1 MNMEKKENSKTK
13 KISTSSKKATKK
25 KTATK
30 EVKEAKVEVKK
41 PKKKRVNRLKNQK
54 TQSSFEKA
62 SKKLQTRFNN
72 LTRKDENAKDILN
85 CLKTGSNSFLR
96 VSRTENTAFD
106 MSWIKEIEKA
116 IPSIDEI
123 IKNPRIN
130 TKNVTNVVPIEL
142 AKKTNSESI
151 QHLATHSQYV
161 KEIDENGDVIP
172 SKILNIEAEDN
183 YLTYENKFIATLI
196 RRLVIFVEKRYEYI
210 VKYSPLKD
218 YDIMYVKN
226 RSVINGVEYIVESK
240 VIASKIS
247 ESQSDKNI
255 SGHEFVKKVNL
266 IRKYIKYFYA
276 SSFMKKFKNEKNVR
290 SPIIQTNIIRKN
302 PRYRKCYELYKF
314 IERYDK
320 LGVNF
325 LIKEDY
331 KDFDEKTKKEMYNL
345 TLANVLTLK
354 GSDAKYKIKS
364 KKKIKKP
371 KVLTT
376 VDDDVFTFYPL
387 GEDPEFIRVDEK
399 YLDYKSANTETLKK
413 KPKMPERK
421 FAIGNYLKKGKVDK
435 DKKRRDELLK
445 RKKAE
450 AIQFEKE
457 QKLLLAEQEKE
468 IARQKAL
475 LEKEEERRRQDELEK
490 ARVYVKEEANKYA
503 NELESILE
511 EERKKLIEESLKN
524 QENFDN
530 AESNQDNLED
540 VVVDDTNNQDNLD
553 NIEENQT
560 NLDNLETNQEKLDE
574 SNENDAKNQGS
585 VDLSNKNQEKLDN
598 SVDEN
603 QENLENF
610 NENQENLDKN
620 NDLEGE
626 NQENLEENLNLDE
639 KNQEN
644 LENSTNTEDNT
655 QENVENSTKNQE
667 NLDSNK
673 KKGFFSRFKK

>member
-1 MNMEKKENSKTK
+1 MEKKENSKTK

-354 GSDAKYKIKS
+354 GNDAKYKIKS

-376 VDDDVFTFYPL
+376 VDDDVFTFYPI

-560 NLDNLETNQEKLDE
+560 NLDNLETNQENLDE
-574 SNENDAKNQGS
+574 SKENDAKNQGS
-585 VDLSNKNQEKLDN
+585 VDLSNENQKKLDN

-620 NDLEGE
+620 NDFDSE
-626 NQENLEENLNLDE
+626 NQENLNLDE

>member
-1 MNMEKKENSKTK
+1 MEKKENSKTK
-13 KISTSSKKATKK
+13 KISTSSSKKVTKK

-30 EVKEAKVEVKK
+30 AVKEAKVEVKK
-41 PKKKRVNRLKNQK
+41 SKKKRVNRLKNQK

-62 SKKLQTRFNN
+62 GKKLQTRFNN

-123 IKNPRIN
+123 VKNPRIN

-331 KDFDEKTKKEMYNL
+331 KDFDEKSKKEMYNL

-387 GEDPEFIRVDEK
+387 GEDPEFIRVDEE
-399 YLDYKSANTETLKK
+399 YLNYKSANLETLKK

-450 AIQFEKE
+450 ALQFEKE

-511 EERKKLIEESLKN
+511 EERKKLIEESLADQGDVENVLDETNKN
-524 QENFDN
+524 QENVDYI
-530 AESNQDNLED
+530 EENQGNLED
-540 VVVDDTNNQDNLD
+540 VIDNDVNNQDNLD
-553 NIEENQT
+553 NDDENQT
-560 NLDNLETNQEKLDE
+560 NLENSDKNQEKLDK
-574 SNENDAKNQGS
+574 SKENDAKNQGS
-585 VDLSNKNQEKLDN
+585 VDLS
-598 SVDEN
+598 SEN
-603 QENLENF
+603 QENLEKS
-610 NENQENLDKN
+610 DG
-620 NDLEGE
+620 LEAE
-626 NQENLEENLNLDE
+626 NQENLEENLNLE
-639 KNQEN
+639 SKNQGNLENSTDAKSNTQEN
-644 LENSTNTEDNT
+644 LENTTE
-655 QENVENSTKNQE
+655 NQE

>member
-210 VKYSPLKD
+210 IKYSPLKD

-354 GSDAKYKIKS
+354 GNDAKYKIKS

-376 VDDDVFTFYPL
+376 VDDDVFTFYPI

-574 SNENDAKNQGS
+574 SKENDVKNQGS
-585 VDLSNKNQEKLDN
+585 VDLSNENQEKLDN

-603 QENLENF
+603 QTNLENSQ
-610 NENQENLDKN
+610 ENQENLDKN
-620 NDLEGE
+620 NDLDSE

-639 KNQEN
+639 KNQDN

>member
-1 MNMEKKENSKTK
+1 MNMEKKENSKTR
-13 KISTSSKKATKK
+13 KISTSSSKKVTKK

-30 EVKEAKVEVKK
+30 VVKEAKVEVKK
-41 PKKKRVNRLKNQK
+41 SKKKRVNRLKNQK

-62 SKKLQTRFNN
+62 GKKLQTRFNN

-331 KDFDEKTKKEMYNL
+331 KDFDEKSKKEMYNL

-364 KKKIKKP
+364 KKKMKKP
-371 KVLTT
+371 KVLTS

-387 GEDPEFIRVDEK
+387 GEDPEFIRVDEE
-399 YLDYKSANTETLKK
+399 YLNYKSANLETLKK

-450 AIQFEKE
+450 ALQFEKE

-503 NELESILE
+503 NELESMLE
-511 EERKKLIEESLKN
+511 EERKKLVEESLADHGDAQNVFDETNKN
-524 QENFDN
+524 QGNV
-530 AESNQDNLED
+530 ED
-540 VVVDDTNNQDNLD
+540 VVENDTNNQDNLD
-553 NIEENQT
+553 KDDKNQINLDNSDINQDKLGNVEENQG
-560 NLDNLETNQEKLDE
+560 NLDK
-574 SNENDAKNQGS
+574 SKENDAKNQGN
-585 VDLSNKNQEKLDN
+585 VDLSSENQEKLDK
-598 SVDEN
+598 SVD
-603 QENLENF
+603 LEA
-610 NENQENLDKN
+610 
-620 NDLEGE
+620 E
-626 NQENLEENLNLDE
+626 NQENLEENLNLE
-639 KNQEN
+639 SKNQEK
-644 LENSTNTEDNT
+644 LENSTNTEPNT
-655 QENVENSTKNQE
+655 QENVENTTKNQG

>member
-13 KISTSSKKATKK
+13 KISTSSKKVTKK

-354 GSDAKYKIKS
+354 GNDAKYKIKS

-376 VDDDVFTFYPL
+376 VDDDVFTFYPI

-560 NLDNLETNQEKLDE
+560 NLDNLETNQENLDE
-574 SNENDAKNQGS
+574 SKENDAKNQGS
-585 VDLSNKNQEKLDN
+585 VDLSNENQKKLDN

-620 NDLEGE
+620 NDFDSE
-626 NQENLEENLNLDE
+626 NQENLNLDE

>member
-13 KISTSSKKATKK
+13 KISTSSKKETKK

-30 EVKEAKVEVKK
+30 EVKEAKVEVEK

-62 SKKLQTRFNN
+62 GKKLQTRFNN

-196 RRLVIFVEKRYEYI
+196 RRLVLFVEKRYEYI

-376 VDDDVFTFYPL
+376 VDDDIFTFYPI

-399 YLDYKSANTETLKK
+399 YLNYKSANTETLKK

-475 LEKEEERRRQDELEK
+475 LEKEEEKRRQDELEK

-524 QENFDN
+524 QENIDN
-530 AESNQDNLED
+530 AETNQDNLED

-553 NIEENQT
+553 NNEENQT
-560 NLDNLETNQEKLDE
+560 NLDNFETNQENLDE
-574 SNENDAKNQGS
+574 SKENDAKNQGN
-585 VDLSNKNQEKLDN
+585 VDLSN
-598 SVDEN
+598 
-603 QENLENF
+603 
-610 NENQENLDKN
+610 
-620 NDLEGE
+620 E
-626 NQENLEENLNLDE
+626 NQENLEENLNLDD

-644 LENSTNTEDNT
+644 LDNSTNTEVNT

>member
-30 EVKEAKVEVKK
+30 EVKEAKVEAKK

-226 RSVINGVEYIVESK
+226 RSIINGVEYIVESK

-354 GSDAKYKIKS
+354 GNDAKYKIKS

-524 QENFDN
+524 QENLEN

-540 VVVDDTNNQDNLD
+540 VVIDDTNNQDNLD

-560 NLDNLETNQEKLDE
+560 NLDDLETNQENLDE
-574 SNENDAKNQGS
+574 SKENDAKNQGS
-585 VDLSNKNQEKLDN
+585 VDLSNENQEKLDN

-603 QENLENF
+603 QENLE
-610 NENQENLDKN
+610 ENLD
-620 NDLEGE
+620 
-626 NQENLEENLNLDE
+626 LDE
-639 KNQEN
+639 KNQG
-644 LENSTNTEDNT
+644 
-655 QENVENSTKNQE
+655 

-673 KKGFFSRFKK
+673 KKVFFSRFKK

>member
-30 EVKEAKVEVKK
+30 EVKEAKVEAKK

-226 RSVINGVEYIVESK
+226 RSIINGVEYIVESK

-276 SSFMKKFKNEKNVR
+276 SPFMKKFKNEKNVR

-354 GSDAKYKIKS
+354 GNDAKYKIKS

-524 QENFDN
+524 QENLEN

-540 VVVDDTNNQDNLD
+540 VVIDDTNNQDNLD

-560 NLDNLETNQEKLDE
+560 NLDDLETNQGNLDE
-574 SNENDAKNQGS
+574 SKENDAKNQGS
-585 VDLSNKNQEKLDN
+585 VDLSNENQEKLDN

-603 QENLENF
+603 Q
-610 NENQENLDKN
+610 
-620 NDLEGE
+620 G
-626 NQENLEENLNLDE
+626 NLEENLDLDE
-639 KNQEN
+639 KNQG
-644 LENSTNTEDNT
+644 
-655 QENVENSTKNQE
+655 

-673 KKGFFSRFKK
+673 KKVFFSRFKK